1 MPRIQKRDDGRPW
14 YADGLRFACQGCG
27 RCCGGAPG
35 YVWLEKA
42 EAVRIAEHLGM
53 TYKAFRRT
61 YVRRAWRG
69 LTLKERRNYDCA
81 MLDGGGRC
89 TVYPVRPLQCR
100 IWPFW
105 PSNLASPA
113 AWEAAGKRCVGI
125 GRGPRFAFEQI
136 EALRLEMGG

>member
-14 YADGLRFACQGCG
+14 YADGLRFACQACG

-35 YVWLEKA
+35 YVWVDKT

-53 TYKAFRRT
+53 TYKALRRT
-61 YVRRAWRG
+61 YLRRAWRG
-69 LTLKERRNYDCA
+69 LTFKEKRNYDCV

-89 TVYPVRPLQCR
+89 LIYPVRPLQCR

-105 PSNLASPA
+105 TMNLASPQM
-113 AWEAAGKRCVGI
+113 WEAASERCPGI
-125 GRGPRFAFEQI
+125 GRGPLYAFEQI
-136 EALRLEMGG
+136 EALRLEMEG